1 MKTFFGGVFIK
12 DDTLSEEGIEYPIK
26 LEYFRTIRDE
36 ENVEN
41 KYGIQVVKT
50 EYLNDNINIESKEA
64 KDITNQE
71 DRIDKLLDILK
82 KNEVTPIG
90 LVDVL
95 EDLNISTL

>member
-1 MKTFFGGVFIK
+1 MKTFFGGIFIE
-12 DDTLSEEGIEYPIK
+12 DDILSEEGIEYPIK

-50 EYLNDNINIESKEA
+50 EYLHDNINIESKQAE
-64 KDITNQE
+64 DITDQE
-71 DRIDKLLDILK
+71 DKIDRLLDLLK